1 MKKQILTAALLSLL
15 SAGLTAAELTVA
27 ATPVPHGDILRLVAP
42 DLKAQGYDLK
52 VVEFSDFV
60 SPNIAL
66 DAEEVTANYYQH
78 KPFLD
83 DAVKSRGLKI
93 ASVAP
98 IHILPMAA
106 YSKRVKSLNDLPKGA
121 RISIPN
127 DPANGGRALLLL
139 QSAGVIKLK
148 DGAGATA
155 TPLDIAE
162 NPRTADTTIYRT
174 IITGIAYV
182 RSIIINTILAS
193 RKRYLTSFPRQPKPW
208 NLRAN
213 IRIGETRSRE
223 VSTAISN
230 TPSEERA
237 TAPCCHN
244 MPSEAQR
251 SDPAGVGS
259 PQNST
264 VCVSSML
271 NLARR
276 SAENAVRT
284 NTPYPSSQAAG
295 RQQGSVCRQTCQ
307 STAAGA
313 SPEVMTSANES
324 SCTPIAEDECN
335 RRATKPSKK
344 SNTIP
349 ATISQK
355 ASVKS
360 LYISAATTANDPQSR
375 FMRVNKFGIVKSR
388 IRICK
393 RISPPISRQI

>member
-1 MKKQILTAALLSLL
+1 M
-15 SAGLTAAELTVA
+15 
-27 ATPVPHGDILRLVAP
+27 
-42 DLKAQGYDLK
+42 
-52 VVEFSDFV
+52 
-60 SPNIAL
+60 
-66 DAEEVTANYYQH
+66 
-78 KPFLD
+78 
-83 DAVKSRGLKI
+83 
-93 ASVAP
+93 
-98 IHILPMAA
+98 
-106 YSKRVKSLNDLPKGA
+106 
-121 RISIPN
+121 
-127 DPANGGRALLLL
+127 
-139 QSAGVIKLK
+139 QSQ
-148 DGAGATA
+148 
-155 TPLDIAE
+155 
-162 NPRTADTTIYRT
+162 RTADTTIYRT

-208 NLRAN
+208 NLSAN